1 MSQID
6 GKKCPILNLV
16 FNSFIREESMKILK
30 FLFILLFISC
40 KSYSD
45 DHSEILNYLKTSND
59 YSYFFKLI
67 KKANYEKLFIKEA
80 KFKKVLYVPDND
92 AFDRLPLR
100 LQKYIWDETDNQAAK
115 KIIKT
120 HLYTGSVKQV
130 FKDPN
135 KKVVIVE
142 RLELNGEKVK
152 IYSNSDLFVKD
163 MVNKEKAIIKD
174 DIEVIPVSC
183 VMYLQPSFSD
193 DRLSA
198 SEKRESLVTSCCMLS
213 DEEIDSF
220 IQGDTI

>member
-1 MSQID
+1 M
-6 GKKCPILNLV
+6 K
-16 FNSFIREESMKILK
+16 SFKY
-30 FLFILLFISC
+30 LFILFFIILIN

-45 DHSEILNYLKTSND
+45 EHEGILNYLKESD
-59 YSYFFKLI
+59 KYSYFFKLI
-67 KKANYEKLFIKEA
+67 KKANYEKLFIKES
-80 KFKKVLYVPDND
+80 KFKKVLYIPDND

-100 LQKYIWDETDNQAAK
+100 LQKYIWDETNNDAAK

-142 RLELNGEKVK
+142 RLELNGETVK

-163 MVNKEKAIIKD
+163 MVHKKKAIIKD
-174 DIEVIPVSC
+174 DIEIVPVNC

-193 DRLSA
+193 DRLSTL
-198 SEKRESLVTSCCMLS
+198 EKRESFVTSCCMLS

-220 IQGDTI
+220 MKVDTI

>member
-1 MSQID
+1 
-6 GKKCPILNLV
+6 
-16 FNSFIREESMKILK
+16 MKLFK
-30 FLFILLFISC
+30 FLLIFFFLSLISR
-40 KSYSD
+40 SYSD
-45 DHSEILNYLKTSND
+45 DHLGVLSYLKDSD
-59 YSYFFKLI
+59 EYSYFFKLI

-80 KFKKVLYVPDND
+80 KFKKVLYIPDND

-100 LQKYIWDETDNQAAK
+100 LQKYIWDETDNEAAK

-135 KKVVIVE
+135 KKVVIIE

-163 MVNKEKAIIKD
+163 MVNKKKAIIKD
-174 DIEVIPVSC
+174 NIEIVPVSC
-183 VMYLQPSFSD
+183 VMYLQPSSSD
-193 DRLSA
+193 ARLS
-198 SEKRESLVTSCCMLS
+198 SLEKRESFVTSCCMLS

-220 IQGDTI
+220 MKGDTI

>member
-1 MSQID
+1 
-6 GKKCPILNLV
+6 
-16 FNSFIREESMKILK
+16 MKIFK
-30 FLFILLFISC
+30 FFFILLFINFIF

-45 DHSEILNYLKTSND
+45 DNNDILGYLKESD
-59 YSYFFKLI
+59 KYSHFLKLI
-67 KKANYEKLFIKEA
+67 KKANYEKLFVTEA
-80 KFKKVLYVPDND
+80 KFKKVLYLPDND

-100 LQKYIWDETDNQAAK
+100 LQKYIWDETDNEAAK

-135 KKVVIVE
+135 KKVVIIE

-163 MVNKEKAIIKD
+163 IVNKKKAIIKD
-174 DIEVIPVSC
+174 NIEVIPVSC

-193 DRLSA
+193 DRLS
-198 SEKRESLVTSCCMLS
+198 SLEKRESFVTSCCMLS
-213 DEEIDSF
+213 DEEIESF

>member
-1 MSQID
+1 
-6 GKKCPILNLV
+6 
-16 FNSFIREESMKILK
+16 MKIFK
-30 FLFILLFISC
+30 FLFILLSISFIC
-40 KSYSD
+40 KSYSN
-45 DHSEILNYLKTSND
+45 DHNEILNYLKESD
-59 YSYFFKLI
+59 KYSYFFKLI
-67 KKANYEKLFIKEA
+67 KKANYERLFMKEA

-100 LQKYIWDETDNQAAK
+100 LQKYIWDEKDNEAAK

-142 RLELNGEKVK
+142 RFELNGEKIK

-163 MVNKEKAIIKD
+163 IVNKKKVIIKD

-193 DRLSA
+193 DRLS
-198 SEKRESLVTSCCMLS
+198 SLEKRESLVTSCCMLS
-213 DEEIDSF
+213 DKEIDSF

>member
-1 MSQID
+1 
-6 GKKCPILNLV
+6 
-16 FNSFIREESMKILK
+16 MKLFK
-30 FLFILLFISC
+30 FLLIFFFISLISR
-40 KSYSD
+40 SYSD
-45 DHSEILNYLKTSND
+45 DHVGILNYLKDSD
-59 YSYFFKLI
+59 KYSYFFKLI

-80 KFKKVLYVPDND
+80 KFKKVLYIPDND

-100 LQKYIWDETDNQAAK
+100 LQKYIWDETDNEAAK

-163 MVNKEKAIIKD
+163 MVNKKKAIIKD
-174 DIEVIPVSC
+174 DIEIVPVSC

-198 SEKRESLVTSCCMLS
+198 LEKKNLL
-213 DEEIDSF
+213 
-220 IQGDTI
+220 

>member
-1 MSQID
+1 M
-6 GKKCPILNLV
+6 
-16 FNSFIREESMKILK
+16 FFREENMKIFK
-30 FLFILLFISC
+30 FFFILLFINFTF

-45 DHSEILNYLKTSND
+45 DNNDILSYLKESD
-59 YSYFFKLI
+59 KYSHFLKLI
-67 KKANYEKLFIKEA
+67 KKANYEKLFVTEA
-80 KFKKVLYVPDND
+80 KFKKVLYLPDND

-100 LQKYIWDETDNQAAK
+100 LQKYIWDETDNEAAK

-135 KKVVIVE
+135 KKVVIIE

-163 MVNKEKAIIKD
+163 IVNKKKAIIKD

-193 DRLSA
+193 DRLS
-198 SEKRESLVTSCCMLS
+198 SLEKRESFVTSCCMLS
-213 DEEIDSF
+213 DEEIESF

>member
-1 MSQID
+1 M
-6 GKKCPILNLV
+6 KV
-16 FNSFIREESMKILK
+16 FN
-30 FLFILLFISC
+30 FLFILVLLCIIS
-40 KSYSD
+40 KSYSS
-45 DHSEILNYLKTSND
+45 DHDGVLNYLKESD
-59 YSYFFKLI
+59 KYSYFFRLI

-80 KFKKVLYVPDND
+80 KFKKVLYIPDND

-100 LQKYIWDETDNQAAK
+100 LQKYIWHETDNEAAK

-163 MVNKEKAIIKD
+163 MVNKKKAIIKGD
-174 DIEVIPVSC
+174 LEIIPVSC

-198 SEKRESLVTSCCMLS
+198 LEKKESFVTSCCMLS
-213 DEEIDSF
+213 DKEIDSF
-220 IQGDTI
+220 MKGDTI

>member
-1 MSQID
+1 MKLFKFLLIFFF
-6 GKKCPILNLV
+6 I
-16 FNSFIREESMKILK
+16 SFISR
-30 FLFILLFISC
+30 
-40 KSYSD
+40 SYSD
-45 DHSEILNYLKTSND
+45 DHIGILNYLKDSD
-59 YSYFFKLI
+59 KYSYFFKLI

-80 KFKKVLYVPDND
+80 KFKKVLYIPDND

-100 LQKYIWDETDNQAAK
+100 LQKYIWHETDNEAAK

-163 MVNKEKAIIKD
+163 MVNKKKAIIKG
-174 DIEVIPVSC
+174 DIEIIPVSC

-193 DRLSA
+193 DRLS
-198 SEKRESLVTSCCMLS
+198 SLEKKESFVTSCCMLS

-220 IQGDTI
+220 MKGDTI

>member
-1 MSQID
+1 
-6 GKKCPILNLV
+6 
-16 FNSFIREESMKILK
+16 MKFFK
-30 FLFILLFISC
+30 FLFILFFIC
-40 KSYSD
+40 LINKSYSD
-45 DHSEILNYLKTSND
+45 DHDGILNYLKESD
-59 YSYFFKLI
+59 KYSYFFKLI
-67 KKANYEKLFIKEA
+67 KKANYEKLFISES
-80 KFKKVLYVPDND
+80 KFKKVLYIPDNA

-100 LQKYIWDETDNQAAK
+100 LQKYIWDETDNEAAK

-142 RLELNGEKVK
+142 RFELNGEKVK

-163 MVNKEKAIIKD
+163 MVNKKNVITKD
-174 DIEVIPVSC
+174 DTKIVPVSC

-198 SEKRESLVTSCCMLS
+198 LEKRASFVTSCCMLS
-213 DEEIDSF
+213 DKEIDSF
-220 IQGDTI
+220 MKGDTI

>member
-1 MSQID
+1 
-6 GKKCPILNLV
+6 
-16 FNSFIREESMKILK
+16 MKVLK
-30 FLFILLFISC
+30 FLFILALICQISN
-40 KSYSD
+40 SYSD
-45 DHSEILNYLKTSND
+45 DHHGILNYLKESDKYN
-59 YSYFFKLI
+59 YFFKLI
-67 KKANYEKLFIKEA
+67 KKANYEKLFIKES
-80 KFKKVLYVPDND
+80 KFKKVLYIPDNE

-100 LQKYIWDETDNQAAK
+100 LQKYIWDETDNEAAK

-135 KKVVIVE
+135 KKVVIIE

-163 MVNKEKAIIKD
+163 MVNKETAIIKD
-174 DIEVIPVSC
+174 DTEIVPVNC

-198 SEKRESLVTSCCMLS
+198 LEKRESFVTSCCMLS
-213 DEEIDSF
+213 DIEIDRF
-220 IQGDTI
+220 IKGDTI

>member
-1 MSQID
+1 MKVFNFLFVLVIISQI
-6 GKKCPILNLV
+6 
-16 FNSFIREESMKILK
+16 S
-30 FLFILLFISC
+30 
-40 KSYSD
+40 KSYSE
-45 DHSEILNYLKTSND
+45 DHNGILNYLKESNE

-80 KFKKVLYVPDND
+80 KFKKVLYIPDND

-100 LQKYIWDETDNQAAK
+100 LQKYIWHETDNEAAK

-163 MVNKEKAIIKD
+163 MVNKKKAIIKG
-174 DIEVIPVSC
+174 DIEIIPVSC

-198 SEKRESLVTSCCMLS
+198 LEKKESFVTSCCMLS
-213 DEEIDSF
+213 DKEIDSF
-220 IQGDTI
+220 MKGDTI

>member
-1 MSQID
+1 
-6 GKKCPILNLV
+6 
-16 FNSFIREESMKILK
+16 MKIFK
-30 FLFILLFISC
+30 FFFILLFINFIF

-45 DHSEILNYLKTSND
+45 DNNDILGYLKESD
-59 YSYFFKLI
+59 KYSHFLKLI
-67 KKANYEKLFIKEA
+67 KKANYEKLFVTEA
-80 KFKKVLYVPDND
+80 KFKKVLYLPDND

-100 LQKYIWDETDNQAAK
+100 LQKYIWDETDNEAAK

-135 KKVVIVE
+135 KKVVIIE

-163 MVNKEKAIIKD
+163 IVNKKKAIIKD
-174 DIEVIPVSC
+174 NIEVIPVSC

-198 SEKRESLVTSCCMLS
+198 LEKRASFVTSCCMLS
-213 DEEIDSF
+213 DKEIDSF
-220 IQGDTI
+220 MKGDTI

>member
-1 MSQID
+1 
-6 GKKCPILNLV
+6 
-16 FNSFIREESMKILK
+16 MKLFK
-30 FLFILLFISC
+30 FLLIFFFISLISR
-40 KSYSD
+40 SYSD
-45 DHSEILNYLKTSND
+45 DHVGILNYLKNSDKYN
-59 YSYFFKLI
+59 YFFKLI

-80 KFKKVLYVPDND
+80 KFKKILYIPDNN

-100 LQKYIWDETDNQAAK
+100 LQKYIWDETDNEAAK

-152 IYSNSDLFVKD
+152 IYSNNDLFVKD
-163 MVNKEKAIIKD
+163 MVNKKKAIIKD
-174 DIEVIPVSC
+174 NIEIIPVSC

-193 DRLSA
+193 DRLS
-198 SEKRESLVTSCCMLS
+198 SLEKKESFVTSCCMLS

-220 IQGDTI
+220 MKGDTI

>member
-1 MSQID
+1 MRLFKFLLIFFFISQI
-6 GKKCPILNLV
+6 
-16 FNSFIREESMKILK
+16 SR
-30 FLFILLFISC
+30 
-40 KSYSD
+40 SYSD
-45 DHSEILNYLKTSND
+45 DHVGILNYLKDSDN
-59 YSYFFKLI
+59 YSHFFKLI

-80 KFKKVLYVPDND
+80 KFKKVLYIPDND

-100 LQKYIWDETDNQAAK
+100 LQKYIWDETDNEAAK

-142 RLELNGEKVK
+142 RLELNGEKVR

-163 MVNKEKAIIKD
+163 IVNKKKAIIKG
-174 DIEVIPVSC
+174 DIEIIPVNC

-198 SEKRESLVTSCCMLS
+198 LEKKKYFITSCCMLS

-220 IQGDTI
+220 MKGDTI